1 MTSLNTEIIIS
12 EFLIKNTN
20 HHHHHQPNGTK
31 SLPCYGIHVIQ
42 QKIFFCHIF
51 LFHILS
57 FILPISLSNIV
68 YQVVISFFSLDLSN
82 IECLKKKKRKTNIQ
96 ISTFR
101 FIVYIFFNWII
112 RILPH
117 RINLYIKITTIF
129 GDKLS
134 IIN

>member
-1 MTSLNTEIIIS
+1 MKSLNTEIIIS
-12 EFLIKNTN
+12 EFIIKNTN
-20 HHHHHQPNGTK
+20 HHHYHQPNGTK

-82 IECLKKKKRKTNIQ
+82 IECLKKKEKKNKHTNIYIQ
-96 ISTFR
+96 IHCL
-101 FIVYIFFNWII
+101 YIFQLDYPDIASSNQFV
-112 RILPH
+112 
-117 RINLYIKITTIF
+117 Y
-129 GDKLS
+129 
-134 IIN
+134 